1 MISQKDLEKAKE
13 ITEEFFQKM
22 TIQAEVKVKAQ
33 KEQTFSIDLETEN
46 PQILIGE
53 GGRTLAEIQHL
64 LRLILRKKLFSSKE
78 NDKIFFVDFDIVD
91 YKKKKYQHFK
101 ELARSIADEVSL
113 SKKEKTLPSMS
124 AAERRIV
131 HLELADRSDVVTES
145 LGQEPER
152 KIVIRPRP

>member
-13 ITEEFFQKM
+13 ITEKFFQKM
-22 TIQAEVKVKAQ
+22 TIQVEIKVKAQ

-78 NDKIFFVDFDIVD
+78 NDKIFFVDLDIVD
-91 YKKKKYQHFK
+91 YKKKKYQHLK
-101 ELARSIADEVSL
+101 ELARSIADEVAL

-124 AAERRIV
+124 AAERRII

-152 KIVIRPRP
+152 SIVIRPHP